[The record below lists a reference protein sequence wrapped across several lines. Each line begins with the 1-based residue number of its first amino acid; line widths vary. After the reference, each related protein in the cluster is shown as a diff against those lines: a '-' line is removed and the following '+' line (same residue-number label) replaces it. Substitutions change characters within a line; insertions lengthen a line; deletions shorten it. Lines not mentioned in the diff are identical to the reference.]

1 MQISA
6 IIAAGGRGKR
16 MNSALSKQFLCI
28 KGHPILSYTLNIFEA
43 VDEIKEI
50 VLVVGPADIDYT
62 REHIIKKYRYKK
74 VRMVEGGQER
84 QDSVYNGLKGLSP
97 QTDIVVIHDAVRPFV
112 KRDMI
117 FKSIEM
123 AKTYKAVG
131 VAVPVKDTIKVVGE
145 DGFVKST
152 PERKNLWAIQTPQ
165 TFDYDLIVYAHEKAR
180 RDGFYGTD
188 DTVLVERLGHNVKII
203 EGAYENLKITTPE
216 DIIIAEN
223 FVALG
228 YGDFRRFPR

>member
-1 MQISA
+1 MQVSA
-6 IIAAGGRGKR
+6 VIAAGGRGKR
-16 MNSALSKQFLCI
+16 MNSSLSKQFLCI
-28 KGHPILSYTLNIFEA
+28 KGHPIISYTLNTFETF
-43 VDEIKEI
+43 DKIQDI
-50 VLVVGPADIDYT
+50 ILVVGKGDIEYT
-62 REHIIKKYRYKK
+62 HEQIVKRYRYKK
-74 VRMVEGGQER
+74 VRVVEGGPER
-84 QDSVYNGLKGLSP
+84 QDSVYNGLRALAP

-112 KRDMI
+112 KKKMI
-117 FKSIEM
+117 LESIEA

-145 DGFVKST
+145 NGFIKDT
-152 PERKNLWAIQTPQ
+152 PERKYLWAIQTPQ

-188 DTVLVERLGHNVKII
+188 DAVLVERLGHNVKVI
-203 EGAYENLKITTPE
+203 EGAYENIKITTPE